1 MAYTCGMEFIE
12 TSVFTRQVLSLL
24 TENEYSG
31 LQVILRENPA
41 CGDVIR
47 GGGGIRKVRYAAQTK
62 GKSGGVRVIYYWATA
77 QGQIY
82 LLLIYPKS
90 RKDTLNEA
98 EVRTLRKLVE
108 EWLHG

>member
-1 MAYTCGMEFIE
+1 MEFIE
-12 TSVFTRQVLSLL
+12 TSVFTRHVLVLL
-24 TENEYSG
+24 TNDEYSG
-31 LQVILRENPA
+31 LQTMLRENPA

-77 QGQIY
+77 EGQIY
-82 LLLIYPKS
+82 LLVIYPKS
-90 RKDTLNEA
+90 RKDTLSDA